1 MSQAHPPTG
10 AAKGTALWYRRLR
23 DALGHSIK
31 LRLLLV
37 FLLLALA
44 MAFTFISGAQRA
56 FTVGW
61 REAAP
66 ASPPSLFGDGY
77 CRLACIA

>member
-1 MSQAHPPTG
+1 MSQVRSPDG
-10 AAKGTALWYRRLR
+10 AAQGTTLWYRRLR

-56 FTVGW
+56 FSVGW
-61 REAAP
+61 REAARRETAQN
-66 ASPPSLFGDGY
+66 ASDAGAS
-77 CRLACIA
+77 